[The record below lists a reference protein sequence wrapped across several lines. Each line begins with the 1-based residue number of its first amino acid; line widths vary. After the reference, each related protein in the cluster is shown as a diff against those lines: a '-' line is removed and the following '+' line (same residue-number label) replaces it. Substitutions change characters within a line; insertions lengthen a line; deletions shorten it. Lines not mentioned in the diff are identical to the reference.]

1 MPGRAAARLAAGTG
15 AGEAWRAGGPP
26 RARDGGRWASAGAG
40 RARET
45 YRSGGG
51 GGGGPSCGGRLLLV
65 VARRWRPYLAA
76 GSGQQSER

>member
-1 MPGRAAARLAAGTG
+1 MAG
-15 AGEAWRAGGPP
+15 AQQ
-26 RARDGGRWASAGAG
+26 ARDGGRRALAGAG

-51 GGGGPSCGGRLLLV
+51 GGPGCGSRLLLV

-76 GSGQQSER
+76 GSGQQGER

>member
-1 MPGRAAARLAAGTG
+1 MHDRSESGKAQAPGRPL
-15 AGEAWRAGGPP
+15 GPP
-26 RARDGGRWASAGAG
+26 GALQARDGGRWASAGAG

-45 YRSGGG
+45 YRSGS
-51 GGGGPSCGGRLLLV
+51 GGGGPGCGGRLLLV